1 MLNKLKKR
9 WAIESNFQ
17 LLIIFIVFGITGTLS
32 VFIATPIL
40 DFFDFKKE
48 NFENYALGYFIYYII
63 KFITIFP
70 LYNLFLIAIATLF
83 LQFKFFWNFQ
93 KYLIQQKK
101 FDHYLT
107 LLTNPFH

>member
-1 MLNKLKKR
+1 MLEKLKKR

-32 VFIATPIL
+32 VFITTPIL

-48 NFENYALGYFIYYII
+48 SFQNYVSGYFFYYTI
-63 KFITIFP
+63 KFIAIFP
-70 LYNLFLIAIATLF
+70 LYNLLLIAIATLF

-93 KYLIQQKK
+93 KGMFRKMGLGFFFKK
-101 FDHYLT
+101 KKD
-107 LLTNPFH
+107 N

>member
-32 VFIATPIL
+32 VFITTPIL

-48 NFENYALGYFIYYII
+48 NFENYALGYFIYYTI

-70 LYNLFLIAIATLF
+70 LYNLLLIAIATLF
-83 LQFKFFWNFQ
+83 LQFEFFWNFQ
-93 KYLIQQKK
+93 KRMFAKMGFGFFFKK
-101 FDHYLT
+101 RKD
-107 LLTNPFH
+107 N

>member
-48 NFENYALGYFIYYII
+48 NFENYPSGYFIYYII

-93 KYLIQQKK
+93 KRMFSKMGFGFFFKK
-101 FDHYLT
+101 RKD
-107 LLTNPFH
+107 N